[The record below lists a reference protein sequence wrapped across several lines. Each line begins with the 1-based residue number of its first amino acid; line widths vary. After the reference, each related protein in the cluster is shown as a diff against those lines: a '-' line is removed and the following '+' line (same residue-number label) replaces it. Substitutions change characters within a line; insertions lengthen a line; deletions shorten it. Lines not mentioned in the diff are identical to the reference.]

1 MGIDYFIQA
10 WATVASDIR
19 TCHVQKEPEAAFVG
33 EYASDEKKFYR
44 PQFSAGRNR
53 QQVAGTTEPT
63 IADTSEPTIAE
74 TAEGDHLCFF

>member
-1 MGIDYFIQA
+1 MGIDNFSQA
-10 WATVASDIR
+10 WATVVCEIADCR
-19 TCHVQKEPEAAFVG
+19 TCRVQKEPEVAFVG

-63 IADTSEPTIAE
+63 IADTS
-74 TAEGDHLCFF
+74 